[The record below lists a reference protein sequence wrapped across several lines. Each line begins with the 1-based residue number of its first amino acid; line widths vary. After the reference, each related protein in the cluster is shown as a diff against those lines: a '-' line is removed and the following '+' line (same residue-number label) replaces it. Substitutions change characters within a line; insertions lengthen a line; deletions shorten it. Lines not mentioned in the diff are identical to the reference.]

1 MSIIAVEDL
10 SKTYAMG
17 DVAVRALRR
26 VGLSIEEGEFVA
38 VTGPSGSGKSTFMH
52 ILGRC
57 QGVSLSQGPQRQTNR
72 QDGTFTVDENRAPTE
87 LRWNPPEAW
96 TTWRGTS
103 RTWTTTATS
112 TSRWGRTAIPAQP
125 PSTSSASCW

>member
-1 MSIIAVEDL
+1 MVLFMERAAAAAGADADAVVGDFAETGSDPVNRGDMALLIARLLDAATE
-10 SKTYAMG
+10 T
-17 DVAVRALRR
+17 
-26 VGLSIEEGEFVA
+26 VG
-38 VTGPSGSGKSTFMH
+38 TDD
-52 ILGRC
+52 
-57 QGVSLSQGPQRQTNR
+57 
-72 QDGTFTVDENRAPTE
+72 DGTFTVDENRAPTE